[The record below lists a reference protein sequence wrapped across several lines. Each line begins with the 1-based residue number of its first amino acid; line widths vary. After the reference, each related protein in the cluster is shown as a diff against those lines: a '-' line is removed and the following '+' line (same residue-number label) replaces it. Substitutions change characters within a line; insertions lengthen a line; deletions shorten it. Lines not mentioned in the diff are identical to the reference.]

1 MPRIVL
7 YKLLKAGRG
16 SETRFFQFWRNRLC
30 LGDVIWTRTLYKTF
44 KAKKEEFAQFC
55 MMAKTGIGKD
65 FKAEIK
71 TGSYSQRSFPNQRSN
86 LFLGRLLEE
95 TTSRTATGPQSGC
108 INQEWQFDFVC
119 PVFLNNFRQA
129 YSKCSMFYPEFFLV
143 LFWNNVWK

>member
-7 YKLLKAGRG
+7 YKLLKALSG
-16 SETRFFQFWRNRLC
+16 SEASLFNSEGLVLHR
-30 LGDVIWTRTLYKTF
+30 GDVIWTQTLYKTF

-65 FKAEIK
+65 FKAEIL
-71 TGSYSQRSFPNQRSN
+71 TGSYSQRSFPNQRST

-95 TTSRTATGPQSGC
+95 TTSRTAAGPKSGC

-119 PVFLNNFRQA
+119 PVFLNSFRKA
-129 YSKCSMFYPEFFLV
+129 YSKSSMFYHGFLV
-143 LFWNNVWK
+143 V

>member
-7 YKLLKAGRG
+7 YK
-16 SETRFFQFWRNRLC
+16 FFECSLMSRRC
-30 LGDVIWTRTLYKTF
+30 LSDVIWTQTLYKTF

-95 TTSRTATGPQSGC
+95 TTSRTATGP
-108 INQEWQFDFVC
+108 
-119 PVFLNNFRQA
+119 
-129 YSKCSMFYPEFFLV
+129 
-143 LFWNNVWK
+143 